1 MDAAVANMHRNV
13 PVRRASSP
21 GRGVAP
27 WLALVGVLLAGVT
40 SSGCRYEPRP
50 LFSPLD
56 PPIVWPPAPMPPR
69 VRYVGQLTSSTD
81 VERPRRGLQRLG
93 ELLVGGRP
101 VEKLYNPRAV
111 MITPDGDRAWV
122 ADPGTRC
129 VHLFDLAGRQYMKV
143 THAGEVPLLSP
154 VDVCPGPAGSMYVCD
169 SENVAIFQLSDRTGS
184 LQAVLR
190 LPPELVRPV
199 AVRFDAA
206 SEQLF
211 VVDAPAHD
219 VKVLGT
225 DGSLRRVIG
234 RRGDAPG
241 EFNYPSAIVNDG
253 DRIWVVDSGN
263 HRVQCL
269 RRTGDPVAAFGQE
282 GDAPGD
288 LAWPK
293 GIAVDGS
300 GHVYVV
306 DARFENVQVF
316 DRAGRLLLYFGHE
329 GAGPGEFWLPSGI
342 TIDSHNRIWICDSYN
357 QRLQVFEYMELQDG
371 RSETEVTLT
380 P

>member
-1 MDAAVANMHRNV
+1 MTAGIEYRHREVATG
-13 PVRRASSP
+13 RASPLGRSGSP
-21 GRGVAP
+21 R
-27 WLALVGVLLAGVT
+27 LALIGVLLAGAT
-40 SSGCRYEPRP
+40 PSGCQYEPRP
-50 LFSPLD
+50 IFSPLD
-56 PPIVWPPAPMPPR
+56 PPIVWPAPPTPPR
-69 VRYVGQLTSSTD
+69 VRYVGQLTSSAD
-81 VERPRRGLQRLG
+81 VERPRRGWQRLG
-93 ELLVGGRP
+93 ALLVGDRP
-101 VEKLYNPRAV
+101 VENLYNPRAV
-111 MITPDGDRAWV
+111 TITPDGERAWV
-122 ADPGTRC
+122 ADPGTRSL
-129 VHLFDLAGRQYMKV
+129 HLFDLADRQYMKV

-154 VDVCPGPAGSMYVCD
+154 VDVCAGPTGSIYVCD
-169 SENVAIFQLSDRTGS
+169 SENVAVFQLSDRTGS

-190 LPPELVRPV
+190 LPSELVRPV

-219 VKVLGT
+219 IKVLGT

-234 RRGDAPG
+234 RRGGAPG

-269 RRTGDPVAAFGQE
+269 RRTGESVAAFGQE

-293 GIAVDGS
+293 GIAIDGS
-300 GHVYVV
+300 GHIYVV
-306 DARFENVQVF
+306 DARFENVQIF
-316 DRAGRLLLYFGHE
+316 DQLGRLLLYFGHE
-329 GAGPGEFWLPSGI
+329 GSGPGEFWLPSAI
-342 TIDSHNRIWICDSYN
+342 TIDSRNRIWVCDSYN
-357 QRLQVFEYMELQDG
+357 QRLQVFEYLESQDG
-371 RSETEVTLT
+371 RSEAEVTLK